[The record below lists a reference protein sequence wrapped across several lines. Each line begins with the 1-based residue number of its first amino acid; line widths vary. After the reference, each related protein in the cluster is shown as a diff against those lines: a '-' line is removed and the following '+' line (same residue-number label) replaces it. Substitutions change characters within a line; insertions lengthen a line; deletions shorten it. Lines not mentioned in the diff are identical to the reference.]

1 MSIFY
6 GLATRRLYFLKHRK
20 NCETA
25 LFKVWIVE
33 KVFFVGSK
41 EGQGQGSFYENT
53 VQKSVCSVLS
63 VVCIVY
69 SEQVGLYSLL
79 I

>member
-1 MSIFY
+1 MQLSWE
-6 GLATRRLYFLKHRK
+6 KHRK

-69 SEQVGLYSLL
+69 SEQMGHCTHC
-79 I
+79 